1 MQQRRCRMNV
11 FDRVRQDEAKGDLA
25 SAKNRLCSHVVTTRF
40 EPHICEQIARIC
52 VRMQDPTEAGRWY
65 FLCDSVDAE
74 SAPCIETFRA
84 AHAHRPAQILSQLP
98 RGIQH
103 KPLQDWTPSVGER
116 LQKIG
121 FKHLPTRGEQPSRS
135 TLTDN
140 LYPLGC
146 AIFFLVGIALAF
158 IGLRTVV
165 GWLQ

>member
-1 MQQRRCRMNV
+1 MNV
-11 FDRVRQDEAKGDLA
+11 FDRVRADEAKGDLA

-65 FLCDSVDAE
+65 FLCDSSDTE
-74 SAPCIETFRA
+74 SSTCIEKFLA
-84 AHAHRPAQILSQLP
+84 AHGHVSAQILSQLP

-103 KPLQDWTPSVGER
+103 KPLPEWSPPVGER

-121 FKHLPTRGEQPSRS
+121 FKHVPARGEQPLRS

-146 AIFFLVGIALAF
+146 VVFVIAGVALAF
-158 IGLRTVV
+158 IGLRTVMR
-165 GWLQ
+165 WLE